1 MGVTPSPKLH
11 APAKIPTIAAVQLS
25 RAAMVINVVRFLL
38 WRVISDS
45 FLHLECDGY
54 IDHHATA
61 LRLGVATRLELAEH
75 TLRHSCVVEGIVG
88 NRGAAQ
94 AFNRDRAVR
103 PIRADHPDRLLGPR
117 CASHTLMENRIR
129 LLHAGRTEKPPA
141 DVLGLLRETQ
151 ERTAEND
158 GMRLCLAISFGGQ
171 AELADAMRR
180 IAESVK
186 AGALAPEDIDE
197 GTIRAHLYQPGLPDP
212 DLLIRTAGEM
222 RVSNFLLWQI
232 SYSEIYVSQVC
243 WPDFRKEHLWEALQD
258 FGRRR
263 RKFGKVVS

>member
-1 MGVTPSPKLH
+1 V
-11 APAKIPTIAAVQLS
+11 PTSIAVIMDGNGRWARSRGLMRIQGHKRGIRAV
-25 RAAMVINVVRFLL
+25 REVATEAA
-38 WRVISDS
+38 
-45 FLHLECDGY
+45 
-54 IDHHATA
+54 
-61 LRLGVATRLELAEH
+61 RLGVKALTLYAFSEENWQRPRREVRLLMALLKRFLVQE
-75 TLRHSCVVEGIVG
+75 
-88 NRGAAQ
+88 
-94 AFNRDRAVR
+94 R
-103 PIRADHPDRLLGPR
+103 PI
-117 CASHTLMENRIR
+117 LMENRIR
-129 LLHAGRTEKPPA
+129 LLHAGRTEKLPA

-151 ERTAEND
+151 EQTAEND
-158 GMRLCLAISFGGQ
+158 GMRLCLAISYGGR